1 MIRHTLQFD
10 LPQQS
15 GEKAK
20 RSYVPSATS
29 QGKRTQPMTP
39 EPKRPAPEPP
49 EEAPQQGQGRS
60 KIKEQR
66 LKRMV
71 KQHPGRDEPR
81 VDSVEP
87 DELPPP

>member
-1 MIRHTLQFD
+1 
-10 LPQQS
+10 
-15 GEKAK
+15 
-20 RSYVPSATS
+20 
-29 QGKRTQPMTP
+29 MTP